1 MSPAE
6 YRQLEAEAEAIR
18 AKWLAPEAPA
28 APESP
33 APKDTVTLTSE
44 QFLGN
49 VKRPLNMQDIAHI
62 AALDANRTA
71 PVYMRSREDRRTYLR
86 LRKYMRCPDQTGME
100 SPSDEEWNLF
110 PELFEAFLKQQQV
123 RR

>member
-1 MSPAE
+1 MSPSE
-6 YRQLEAEAEAIR
+6 YRQLEAEADSIR
-18 AKWLAPEAPA
+18 AKWLAPEPA

-33 APKDTVTLTSE
+33 APADTTTVTSE
-44 QFLGN
+44 MFIKN
-49 VKRPLNMQDIAHI
+49 AKRPLGMQDIGFL
-62 AALDANRTA
+62 AALDADKHA
-71 PVYMRSREDRRTYLR
+71 PWWMRSREDRRTRAR
-86 LRKYMRCPDQTGME
+86 LLKYMRCPDQTGME